1 MLLCFALLCFPGGS
15 RGYRYPFP
23 EETPTLPRRF
33 TEVLVIYPIL
43 KDYFPLFRET
53 LGARAT
59 SVTLDGA
66 WTIWEDTYGQIDP
79 TGPLDDKCVQ
89 KQSHHPFPL
98 LARPTRPAQ
107 ISFQFCC
114 LACCLPSPA
123 TSQPAIQPGGSA
135 SSVCEQ
141 LFLEGHC
148 FYYLFNYCST

>member
-15 RGYRYPFP
+15 RGYKYPFP

-53 LGARAT
+53 PGARAT

-66 WTIWEDTYGQIDP
+66 WTIWEDTYGQIVHVAGGKVLYP

-114 LACCLPSPA
+114 FARCLPSPA
-123 TSQPAIQPGGSA
+123 IVPTTKI
-135 SSVCEQ
+135 
-141 LFLEGHC
+141 
-148 FYYLFNYCST
+148 TK